1 MVSGISHVSLQ
12 ANASTIPSNFSIYN
26 NDFLHILGSAPK
38 LELLL
43 ENNAYPFAH
52 EASVYIP
59 SSDSL
64 FMSSNLFTD
73 PITNKSTIKVTKVNV
88 STHPVTAEII
98 NTAIPMPNGG
108 VNNGNGILWAAQG
121 TLNQTGG
128 LFQMS
133 ATAPYTSEL
142 IIGNYYGREFN
153 SINDVVVANDGAFW
167 FTDPI
172 YGWKQGIR
180 PKPQLPNQVYRYDPA
195 TKDVRVVADGF
206 GRPNGISFSPD
217 EKTVYIS
224 DTAETVGDGSTDL
237 MLPATM
243 SVRFSFPTVLRS
255 MGSCT
260 TQSEGS

>member
-1 MVSGISHVSLQ
+1 MVSSISHAGLQ

-43 ENNAYPFAH
+43 ENNDYPFAH

-59 SSDSL
+59 TSDSL

-73 PITNKSTIKVTKVNV
+73 PITNKSTIRVTKVNV
-88 STHPVTAEII
+88 SAHPVTAEII
-98 NTAIPMPNGG
+98 NTTIPMPNGG

-121 TLNQTGG
+121 TFNETGG

-133 ATAPYTSEL
+133 ATAPYKAEL

-153 SINDVVVANDGAFW
+153 SINDVVVASDGAFW

-172 YGWKQGIR
+172 YAWKQGIR
-180 PKPQLPNQVYRYDPA
+180 PKPQLPNQVYRYDPV

-224 DTAETVGDGSTDL
+224 DTAETIGDGSTDL
-237 MLPATM
+237 LLPATM
-243 SVRFSFPTVLRS
+243 
-255 MGSCT
+255 
-260 TQSEGS
+260 